1 MREGTR
7 DSFSS
12 NIILMKYVACAILIS
27 NYFCS
32 TFNSILIK
40 VDFIQWKSQVSFS
53 QSLNFM

>member
-12 NIILMKYVACAILIS
+12 NIILMKYVAWAILIS

-32 TFNSILIK
+32 TFNSTLIK

-53 QSLNFM
+53 QS